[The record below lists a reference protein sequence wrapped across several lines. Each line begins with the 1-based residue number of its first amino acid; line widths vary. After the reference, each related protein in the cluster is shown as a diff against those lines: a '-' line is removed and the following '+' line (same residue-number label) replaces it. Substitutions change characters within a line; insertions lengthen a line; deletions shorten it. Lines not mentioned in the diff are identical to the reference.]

1 MLSKSKKCKETK
13 DFKNKVL
20 MPIKPKYANQILDGT
35 KKFEYRKSKI
45 KKENVHSIIIYAT
58 APVKKV
64 IGEVEILEIIED
76 TPENI
81 WNQTHE
87 HGGMAKEDYDKYFKG
102 RATAVAYV
110 LGKTKRYTKEK
121 SLAKFDICYYPQS
134 YVYVSSPNNSSEQN
148 DW

>member
-1 MLSKSKKCKETK
+1 MLNKSKSCKEVK
-13 DFKNKVL
+13 AFKNKVL

-45 KKENVHSIIIYAT
+45 RKDNVHSIIIYAT

-64 IGEVEILEIIED
+64 IGEVEIVDFLED

-87 HGGMAKEDYDKYFKG
+87 HGGIAKEDYDKYFKG
-102 RATAVAYV
+102 KDTAVAYA
-110 LGKTKRYTKEK
+110 LGTPKRYSKEK

-134 YVYVSSPNNSSEQN
+134 YVYVSSPHNEQK
-148 DW
+148 

>member
-1 MLSKSKKCKETK
+1 
-13 DFKNKVL
+13 
-20 MPIKPKYANQILDGT
+20 MPIKSKYANQILDGT

-45 KKENVHSIIIYAT
+45 RKNNVHSIIIYAT

-64 IGEVEILEIIED
+64 IGEVEILDIIED

-87 HGGMAKEDYDKYFKG
+87 HSGIAKEDYDKYFKEKD
-102 RATAVAYV
+102 TAVAYA
-110 LGKTKRYTKEK
+110 LGKVKRYSKEK

-134 YVYVSSPNNSSEQN
+134 YVYVSSPNSSNNQN
-148 DW
+148 D

>member
-1 MLSKSKKCKETK
+1 MSKKCKEKYKEVK

-45 KKENVHSIIIYAT
+45 RKNNVHSIIIYAT

-64 IGEVEILEIIED
+64 IGEVEILDIIED

-87 HGGMAKEDYDKYFKG
+87 HGGIAKEDYDKYFKG
-102 RATAVAYV
+102 KNIAVAYV
-110 LGKTKRYTKEK
+110 LGKTKRYSKEK
-121 SLAKFDICYYPQS
+121 TLAKFDICYYPQS
-134 YVYVSSPNNSSEQN
+134 YVYVSSPNNSNEQN
-148 DW
+148 D